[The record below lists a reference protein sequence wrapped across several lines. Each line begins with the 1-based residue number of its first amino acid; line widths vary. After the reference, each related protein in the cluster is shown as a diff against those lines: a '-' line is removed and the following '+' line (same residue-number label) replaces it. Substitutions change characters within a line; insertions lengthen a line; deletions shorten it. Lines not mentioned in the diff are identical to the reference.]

1 MIRTL
6 KHCDM
11 EPILNIWLEG
21 NKEAHDFIAGEVDE
35 DTGEMDLTMT
45 WNKKKLIFF
54 ANIRSQI
61 LSI

>member
-35 DTGEMDLTMT
+35 DTGEMDITMT
-45 WNKKKLIFF
+45 WNKKNDFLC
-54 ANIRSQI
+54 
-61 LSI
+61 